1 MHWECCGS
9 EGSDPSTPGLAGIH
23 PKSTGME
30 GGELRGGFASPQSCC
45 SSLQPLS
52 CPQGWV
58 WEAFPGA
65 GIHPHL
71 QLPKNSM
78 GSPFW
83 NPDSAQLLPALVHP
97 SDFVLP
103 GKPPPLP
110 SHIPSHV
117 PSRVSLS
124 TSCRGCLFPFILGR
138 KDLILG
144 TEVVETAFFAQVVAQ

>member
-1 MHWECCGS
+1 MLWIGGKQPQH
-9 EGSDPSTPGLAGIH
+9 TGIGRDSPQKH
-23 PKSTGME
+23 RD
-30 GGELRGGFASPQSCC
+30 GGGGARGGFASPQSCC

-83 NPDSAQLLPALVHP
+83 NPGSAQLLPALVHP

-103 GKPPPLP
+103 RKPPPLP

-124 TSCRGCLFPFILGR
+124 TGCRGCLFPFILGR